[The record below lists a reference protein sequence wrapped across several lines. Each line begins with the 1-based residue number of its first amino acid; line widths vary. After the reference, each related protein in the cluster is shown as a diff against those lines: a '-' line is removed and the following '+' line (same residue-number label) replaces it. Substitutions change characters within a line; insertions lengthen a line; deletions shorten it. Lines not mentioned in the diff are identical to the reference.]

1 MQGPMPGR
9 MVRPPYPPQPQHPHH
24 GGQPPP
30 QPQQQGV
37 AHQQQ
42 PIENSQQPKGINI
55 FSKLEIVLFFAIR
68 FSSLESRTFVGASR

>member
-1 MQGPMPGR
+1 MPGPMPGR

-30 QPQQQGV
+30 QPQPQQQGV

-42 PIENSQQPKGINI
+42 PIDNSQQPKGISLI
-55 FSKLEIVLFFAIR
+55 YAFICFSILYKRDFKILPVI
-68 FSSLESRTFVGASR
+68 